1 MDSSKLVGWRAPLGG
16 RSATLGGRRGNAG
29 RVEGMLSHET
39 SRDRETGRPGDRETG
54 NHPPVVCILINTTTF
69 ISPNGTDCQLLIPKR
84 GGRVFARAGACES

>member
-1 MDSSKLVGWRAPLGG
+1 
-16 RSATLGGRRGNAG
+16 
-29 RVEGMLSHET
+29 MLSHET

-84 GGRVFARAGACES
+84 GGEGICARGSLRELARGAALRATRASGCNPKKCGAIRKCEQV